1 MLPGYTIT
9 PFQDAKDTKKTGIF
23 KCCGFLAKGKRTLKS
38 AGKGFIAVFRE

>member
-23 KCCGFLAKGKRTLKS
+23 KCCGFPAYEKRTIK
-38 AGKGFIAVFRE
+38 AMKKGFIDVLNA